1 MLPPTRVTRTS
12 HRGPTLTAVWSD
24 IYATKPVA
32 LSPRHTGRVLGSLVA
47 TLVIPLVP
55 CPSVLSLLRSHFCAA
70 VPRWLL
76 AAHAGH
82 ALRTTKHSQPLSRH
96 PSFPSRTLLPPSPG
110 PCRLPWPRLI
120 HGLPL
125 PPSLDPEPRLPKS
138 PLMEKRPGFFAEA
151 AGLLACM
158 SSTRSIASFNFPATC
173 V

>member
-1 MLPPTRVTRTS
+1 VLPPAPATGS
-12 HRGPTLTAVWSD
+12 HFSQARLSNSGGQT
-24 IYATKPVA
+24 YATKPVA